1 MYSKSY
7 RLYFSSEGYDF
18 MKYKGHVSTPKL
30 ITQRDR
36 QFYYRLATK
45 LSDAQIH
52 AAFLQAY
59 FFKPTA
65 YVSDVATPTAIQAGI
80 EFASRAEHGTSVLG
94 RDLYTLRK
102 AIAPADL
109 DQWLYG
115 AFFDGFRATLPV
127 CIEELVGRTLPVDV
141 ACLLLLIPR
150 TESSIIGHSIGK
162 PANLWGAPL
171 VCARGYLD
179 CERPI
184 NCSIGSGRH
193 GDNTHTSC
201 PVCFGRPI
209 RNSHSRPA
217 RRKRDYLRRLYICVI
232 LDTVRY

>member
-1 MYSKSY
+1 MTPEQVFMYSKSY

-65 YVSDVATPTAIQAGI
+65 YISDVATPTAIQAGI

-150 TESSIIGHSIGK
+150 TESQYHW
-162 PANLWGAPL
+162 AQYWETREPL
-171 VCARGYLD
+171 GSTFGV
-179 CERPI
+179 RPWLSRLRKADQLL
-184 NCSIGSGRH
+184 NWQRPTWRQY
-193 GDNTHTSC
+193 THKLSSMFWASYQEQSLT
-201 PVCFGRPI
+201 P
-209 RNSHSRPA
+209 N
-217 RRKRDYLRRLYICVI
+217 KEETRLFA
-232 LDTVRY
+232 